1 MQHTIYGWDTMR
13 TQRLSFVVDKDTEKE
28 FRRIMSHFST
38 GNKNQTFI
46 WLVKEFRRILFEAQL
61 YRRLVKDV
69 KPHESLWDS
78 TDDTQMTE
86 CNVCQDPDGR

>member
-1 MQHTIYGWDTMR
+1 MR

-28 FRRIMSHFST
+28 FRKIMSHFST

-46 WLVKEFRRILFEAQL
+46 WLVKQFRRIHFEAQL

-69 KPHESLWDS
+69 QAHESLWEC
-78 TDDTQMTE
+78 TDDTDEAESDT
-86 CNVCQDPDGR
+86 CQDTDGR

>member
-1 MQHTIYGWDTMR
+1 MR

-28 FRRIMSHFST
+28 FRKIMSHFST

-46 WLVKEFRRILFEAQL
+46 WLVKQFRRILSEAQL

-69 KPHESLWDS
+69 QAHEALWEC
-78 TDDTQMTE
+78 TDDTE
-86 CNVCQDPDGR
+86 EAESDDQDTRRTRSGSRRSQ